1 MLRKVKNLLKHSY
14 RDTSIRSDFQG
25 LGHLAVTQLAAQ
37 FLHVNKI
44 QGSYLEFG
52 VFQGGTFSNF
62 YREFKRHDLPI
73 MMFAFDGFQGL
84 PEKGAVDTSSGY
96 HEFPQGAFACSEE
109 DFIKA
114 LASRGV
120 PREAYT
126 IVPGM
131 FHESLTSDLYNTLSI
146 PKAALINID
155 VDLYESTVPV
165 LDFVLPLL
173 QDGTLILFDEYFAW
187 RGNPCLGE
195 RRAFRE
201 FLERNPNIE
210 ATEYAKFGVMGLAFI
225 IHNAT
230 FS

>member
-1 MLRKVKNLLKHSY
+1 MRRFLKNFLKHSY
-14 RDTSIRSDFQG
+14 RDISIRSDFQG
-25 LGHLAVTQLAAQ
+25 LGHLAVTQVAAQ
-37 FLHVNKI
+37 FLHVNKM

-62 YREFKRHDLPI
+62 YHEFKRHNLPI
-73 MMFAFDGFQGL
+73 KMFAFDGFQGL
-84 PEKGAVDTSSGY
+84 PDKGVVDTSSGY
-96 HEFPQGAFACSEE
+96 HVFPPGAFACSED

-114 LASRGV
+114 MASRGV

-131 FHESLTSDLYNTLSI
+131 FHESLTPDLYTALDM
-146 PKAALINID
+146 PRAAIINID

-165 LDFVLPLL
+165 LDFVFPLL

-187 RGNPCLGE
+187 RGNPTLGE

-201 FLERNPNIE
+201 FLDKHPNIE
-210 ATEYAKFGVMGLAFI
+210 VTEYAKFGAMGLAFI
-225 IHNAT
+225 IHHAT